1 MLSLPKALI
10 LARNVSHDFYCSMN
24 GKRIYQ
30 TEAVQAFA
38 ASMSPLSR
46 RKYLRALHTLGLFG
60 YLRMP
65 EAEKVEGQDN
75 LFEIRIITDGNE
87 RFFYCYDAGTT
98 VYVVHA
104 FAKRTRK
111 TPPREIATAI
121 AIRNELLGGAV

>member
-1 MLSLPKALI
+1 MVIPLRINGA
-10 LARNVSHDFYCSMN
+10 FEMN